1 MRGKL
6 ALDLRH
12 MDERPVPARFK
23 LARHQPVCG
32 VSGIELPE
40 GPVGGIARRFEVATE
55 RIAHLIP
62 PFPGFLGGS
71 GCRGDSARTDDAKQC
86 FLDCIIDAQSA
97 EAEAER
103 AAIVHPGAAAAV
115 ARDMV
120 LHACVPDGEL
130 AATALAPDQAGQQ
143 RVSMLGRAVMSTSGN
158 VAADPCADRLEPLPA
173 HIPVVGI
180 GLQRHPFVPSLA
192 ADLHAHALGGVSR
205 RHSRLTI
212 GIGAAVDRVL
222 NDPVDGGVIRS
233 APGRVAGGLLHR
245 QSRLYSW
252 SQQSACRALPNS
264 STLSNTSL
272 IASWTRRSGSFS

>member
-40 GPVGGIARRFEVATE
+40 GSVGGIARRFEVATE

-86 FLDCIIDAQSA
+86 LLDCIIDAQSA
-97 EAEAER
+97 EAEAVR
-103 AAIVHPGAAAAV
+103 AAILHPGAAAAV

-120 LHACVPDGEL
+120 LHAGAPQSEL
-130 AATALAPDQAGQQ
+130 TATGLAPSD
-143 RVSMLGRAVMSTSGN
+143 
-158 VAADPCADRLEPLPA
+158 AAR
-173 HIPVVGI
+173 
-180 GLQRHPFVPSLA
+180 
-192 ADLHAHALGGVSR
+192 
-205 RHSRLTI
+205 
-212 GIGAAVDRVL
+212 
-222 NDPVDGGVIRS
+222 
-233 APGRVAGGLLHR
+233 
-245 QSRLYSW
+245 
-252 SQQSACRALPNS
+252 
-264 STLSNTSL
+264 
-272 IASWTRRSGSFS
+272 